1 MREPGSTVPETS
13 IGQARLVSPMYV
25 GRPCRQTHRRH
36 RRSAVRKG
44 DADRFMGSPTTG
56 NYPVVVAKRS
66 ATPVRFDEG
75 VGARL
80 ASFAAA
86 RAGLSRSAAAN
97 LLVDEGLRMAEH
109 PGIVFRDGSS
119 GRRAGLVGGPDVWE
133 VIRAVKS
140 ARAAEPEL
148 AEGDVVSLVAD
159 NAGIPARLVILAVR
173 YWASYPDE
181 VEAQVAAAKT
191 AESSA
196 ELAWQRQQDLLVG

>member
-1 MREPGSTVPETS
+1 M
-13 IGQARLVSPMYV
+13 
-25 GRPCRQTHRRH
+25 
-36 RRSAVRKG
+36 
-44 DADRFMGSPTTG
+44 
-56 NYPVVVAKRS
+56 AKKS

-86 RAGLSRSAAAN
+86 HPGLSRSAAAN

-109 PGIVFRDGSS
+109 PGVVFRDGPT

-140 ARAAEPEL
+140 ARTATPGLTEDDL
-148 AEGDVVSLVAD
+148 VQLVAE
-159 NAGIPARLVILAVR
+159 NAGVPLRLVNIAVR

-181 VEAQVAAAKT
+181 VEAQVAAADT

-196 ELAWQRQQDLLVG
+196 ELAWQRERDLLLG

>member
-1 MREPGSTVPETS
+1 
-13 IGQARLVSPMYV
+13 
-25 GRPCRQTHRRH
+25 
-36 RRSAVRKG
+36 
-44 DADRFMGSPTTG
+44 
-56 NYPVVVAKRS
+56 VAKRS

-86 RAGLSRSAAAN
+86 HPGLSRSAAAN
-97 LLVDEGLRMAEH
+97 LLVDEGLRMAEQ
-109 PGIVFRDGSS
+109 PGVVFRDGPT

-140 ARAAEPEL
+140 ARAAESNL
-148 AEGDVVSLVAD
+148 ADDDLVGLVAE
-159 NAGIPARLVILAVR
+159 NAGVPGRLVTIAVR

-181 VEAQVAAAKT
+181 VEAQVAAADA

-196 ELAWQRQQDLLVG
+196 EVAWQREQDLLVG

>member
-1 MREPGSTVPETS
+1 MSPLRPWSASAGIVSRASASGTS
-13 IGQARLVSPMYV
+13 VAK
-25 GRPCRQTHRRH
+25 T
-36 RRSAVRKG
+36 
-44 DADRFMGSPTTG
+44 TTG
-56 NYPVVVAKRS
+56 DYHVVVAKKS

-86 RAGLSRSAAAN
+86 HPGLSRSAAAN

-109 PGIVFRDGSS
+109 PGVVFRDGPT

-140 ARAAEPEL
+140 ARVAETGL
-148 AEGDVVSLVAD
+148 TDDDVVRLVAD
-159 NAGIPARLVILAVR
+159 NAGMPARLVSIAVR

-181 VEAQVAAAKT
+181 VEDQVAAAE
-191 AESSA
+191 AAQSSA
-196 ELAWQRQQDLLVG
+196 ELAWQREHDLLVG